1 MQKRVVESLKSCID
15 YIPRDKKKKKKKK
28 EEREGPLLPTFVS
41 IDEKKKF
48 ANEGGKEGKETE
60 GSVIRG
66 ANKIF
71 NGH

>member
-15 YIPRDKKKKKKKK
+15 YIPRDKKKKKKK
-28 EEREGPLLPTFVS
+28 EREGPLLPTFVS

>member
-15 YIPRDKKKKKKKK
+15 YIPRDKKKKKKK
-28 EEREGPLLPTFVS
+28 EEREGPLLPMFVS

-60 GSVIRG
+60 GSIIRG

>member
-15 YIPRDKKKKKKKK
+15 YIPRDKKKKKKK

-71 NGH
+71 SGH

>member
-15 YIPRDKKKKKKKK
+15 YIPRDKKKKKKK
-28 EEREGPLLPTFVS
+28 EEREGPLLLTFVS

-48 ANEGGKEGKETE
+48 ATEGGKEGKETE

>member
-15 YIPRDKKKKKKKK
+15 YIPRDKKKKKKK

-48 ANEGGKEGKETE
+48 ANEGRKEGKETE

>member
-15 YIPRDKKKKKKKK
+15 YIPRDKKKKKK

>member
-28 EEREGPLLPTFVS
+28 EREGPLLPTFVS

-48 ANEGGKEGKETE
+48 ANEGGKERKETE

>member
-15 YIPRDKKKKKKKK
+15 YIPRDKKKKKKK
-28 EEREGPLLPTFVS
+28 EEREGLLLPTFVS